1 MISRCPEAL
10 AKNPSPLRGKEKMGG
25 GALYTEDGAMS
36 AGEALMWSGLLDAEL
51 IGTTLEF
58 TVGGADY
65 RQELRP
71 LAKGAYNT
79 VYSVER
85 PPLVVRV
92 SIVPKDEEAEETERR
107 LDVYESEIGFMR
119 RMGDLGIGPR
129 VYAELRLGGTGIGVV
144 TEKLEGS
151 LFDAE
156 SCPFLARRAFV
167 DADAE
172 AALVD
177 LYARSSRIFTCIDTK
192 SENVLFNAGERSA
205 WGKITTAPRIAMID
219 MDASFCK
226 ERGSVPLTTTPTT
239 IADIASRLRE
249 RDSEDHYLDA
259 TCISLLVHCVSSACA
274 GNKAGVAANGFP
286 YARVAVCLY
295 SHWDT
300 VWDLLLL
307 RSSGGDGYEFN
318 AGEMVAAYYHPKPD
332 DVQNPLLES
341 DKQGVKEALKK
352 AVRSPMTRL
361 LLATHGLDVDQR
373 MQLVGARRI
382 HGDTYERLATLRPVS
397 GRDELQRFDDAV
409 ETALAGGRLEQFV
422 RECELTITRG
432 SLFRCV
438 HSRRN
443 QTAKCTHGKADWSG
457 AGVAMTPMRVLYSA
471 AAYPENREALS
482 GGPWVLNKRIRDCT
496 SSETARLVCH
506 FLRSQTHTDTSCA
519 YAGAMSVLD
528 ERWTGMTLVNMH
540 RSGTMSKAL
549 VGVGIPKRA
558 SEDLARTIGALIE
571 KRSKVR
577 KLARCMQT

>member
-1 MISRCPEAL
+1 MRAGEA
-10 AKNPSPLRGKEKMGG
+10 GE
-25 GALYTEDGAMS
+25 
-36 AGEALMWSGLLDAEL
+36 AGEALMSSSLLDAEL
-51 IGTTLEF
+51 IGTTLVYS
-58 TVGGADY
+58 VGGADY

-71 LAKGAYNT
+71 LGKGSYNT

-92 SIVPKDEEAEETERR
+92 SIVPEDEEEEETERR
-107 LDVYESEIGFMR
+107 LDVYEREIGFMR

-219 MDASFCK
+219 MDATFCT
-226 ERGSVPLTTTPTT
+226 ERRSVPLATTPTT
-239 IADIASRLRE
+239 IADIESRLRALSLASSV
-249 RDSEDHYLDA
+249 DSEDHYLDA
-259 TCISLLVHCVSSACA
+259 TCISLLVHCVFSACA

-300 VWDLLLL
+300 VWDMLLL

-332 DVQNPLLES
+332 DVPNPLLES
-341 DKQGVKEALKK
+341 DKLGAKAALKQ

-361 LLATHGLDVDQR
+361 LLATHGLDVDER
-373 MQLVGARRI
+373 MQLVGAQRI
-382 HGDTYERLATLRPVS
+382 DGDTYERLATLRPLS
-397 GRDELQRFDDAV
+397 RDEIDRFDGAV
-409 ETALAGGRLEQFV
+409 ETALDGGRLEQFV
-422 RECELTITRG
+422 RQCELTRA

-438 HSRRN
+438 HSRRS

-471 AAYPENREALS
+471 AAYPEKRELS
-482 GGPWVLNKRIRDCT
+482 GGPWVLNKRVRDCT

-506 FLRSQTHTDTSCA
+506 FLRSQAHTDTSYA

-528 ERWTGMTLVNMH
+528 EGWTGMTLVNMH
-540 RSGTMSKAL
+540 RSGTMRQML

-558 SEDLARTIGALIE
+558 AEDLARTIGALIQ

-577 KLARCMQT
+577 RLARCMQT